1 MTPDEMLTT
10 LDDLDRSLA
19 HPENYPPDLS
29 YAVGRLLDIVRTL
42 VLTGQTGPGLFR

>member
-10 LDDLDRSLA
+10 LDDLARSLA
-19 HPENYPPDLS
+19 HPENYPADVS
-29 YAVGRLLDIVRTL
+29 YELGKLLDIVRTL